1 MNASAADRGQLI
13 EYLRHWLQRLEA
25 GESMEA
31 PAQLSEH
38 LANSESAFYEQVAS
52 LTQRL
57 HRAITELRL
66 DQRLTRIVG
75 DTIPDARDRLQH
87 VVGMTEAAAH
97 RTLDLIDATRGAT
110 NEFIAAA
117 QRLEDAGN
125 RLATQA
131 LDAQAHAELAAMLR
145 GEGTRL
151 QHNAGILRSNL
162 NDMATAQ
169 EYQDITGQ
177 IIKRVIRL
185 VEEVDRALGELLGS
199 HGGMLKARGEAPI
212 PEAKEALPGPALPG
226 RPAANQQD
234 ADALLDSLG
243 F

>member
-1 MNASAADRGQLI
+1 MNAVSHDRETLI
-13 EYLRHWLQRLEA
+13 EALRGWLQRLES
-25 GESMEA
+25 GEAMEA
-31 PAQLSEH
+31 PAVLVEH
-38 LANSESAFYEQVAS
+38 LAGGEHAFYRQVAE

-57 HRAITELRL
+57 HRAVTELRL
-66 DQRLTRIVG
+66 DERLTRIVG

-97 RTLDLIDATRGAT
+97 RTLDLID
-110 NEFIAAA
+110 
-117 QRLEDAGN
+117 
-125 RLATQA
+125 
-131 LDAQAHAELAAMLR
+131 
-145 GEGTRL
+145 GTRDSC
-151 QHNAGILRSNL
+151 AGILRTAERLRQTGDRLGSEHLGCGARADLGAALREDATQLQQNIEHIRSQL

-177 IIKRVIRL
+177 IIKRVITL
-185 VEEVDRALGELLGS
+185 VEEVDRALAELLGA
-199 HGGMLKARGEAPI
+199 HGGELKARSGAPI
-212 PEAKEALPGPALPG
+212 PVANPDLPGPALPG